1 MEIIIRQELPEEYWE
16 TEYMTKK
23 AFWNL
28 HFPGCNEHYL
38 VHRLRSDKAYI
49 PELSRVAVADGKIV
63 GTIMYSAARSE
74 GAEGSSNEVLC
85 FGPLCVD
92 PVMQNMGIGGLL
104 LNTTM
109 QLARE
114 EGYPGIVIF
123 GEPGYYPKFGFQTCD
138 HYGITTA
145 EGKNFDAFMGIELVP
160 GGLRSMPGRFFE
172 AEVFES
178 LTEEETEAFDKGFPY
193 MEKLRLPGQWDYDA
207 GTKQKDGEEA

>member
-49 PELSRVAVADGKIV
+49 PELSRVAVSDGKIV
-63 GTIMYSAARSE
+63 GTIMYSAARIE

-92 PVMQNMGIGGLL
+92 PAMQNMGIGGLL

-114 EGYPGIVIF
+114 EGYPGIV
-123 GEPGYYPKFGFQTCD
+123 
-138 HYGITTA
+138 
-145 EGKNFDAFMGIELVP
+145 NFWGT
-160 GGLRSMPGRFFE
+160 GLLS
-172 AEVFES
+172 
-178 LTEEETEAFDKGFPY
+178 
-193 MEKLRLPGQWDYDA
+193 
-207 GTKQKDGEEA
+207 